1 MDVIFMLFFDENGFY
16 FVDILGDGEK
26 VGSGRGR
33 EEVGGVE
40 EDAVRAAGLLV

>member
-16 FVDILGDGEK
+16 FVDILGHGEK
-26 VGSGRGR
+26 VGSGGGR

-40 EDAVRAAGLLV
+40 EEAVRAAGLLV